1 MTTSKM
7 GFFLL
12 GLSVIAL
19 GIVLGTALWLKLG
32 PKPQLV
38 GLQQQPLE
46 GLNRYGSVPEF
57 ALVERSG
64 KRMTLAD
71 LRGTVWIADFIY
83 TSCKD
88 TCPLQTAAMAKLQ
101 DDWQGKVG
109 VKLVSFTVDP
119 ERDTIEA
126 LSRYAEAYK
135 ADSSRWLFLTG
146 AKEQLARLVQEGFR
160 LSAAVAPSDGNADG
174 VILHSPRFVL
184 VDKEGQIRGYYDSR
198 DGEALQR
205 LQKDVARLLDE
216 DRSSS
221 NGQAS

>member
-1 MTTSKM
+1 MATSKM
-7 GFFLL
+7 RFYLL

-19 GIVLGTALWLKLG
+19 GITLGTALWLKLG
-32 PKPQLV
+32 PKPHLV

-46 GLNRYGSVPEF
+46 GLNRYGAVPEF

-64 KRMTLAD
+64 KSTTLAD

-83 TSCKD
+83 TTCKD

-101 DDWQGKVG
+101 DDWQDKAGL
-109 VKLVSFTVDP
+109 KLVSFTVDP
-119 ERDTIEA
+119 EKDTIEA
-126 LSRYAEAYK
+126 LSRYAETYK

-146 AKEQLARLVQEGFR
+146 AKEQLTRLVQEGFR
-160 LSAAVAPSDGNADG
+160 LSTAVAPSDGNPDG

-184 VDKEGQIRGYYDSR
+184 IDKEGQIRGYYDSR

-205 LQKDVARLLDE
+205 LQKDLARLLE
-216 DRSSS
+216 RP
-221 NGQAS
+221 

>member
-1 MTTSKM
+1 MNTSKM
-7 GFFLL
+7 RFFLL
-12 GLSVIAL
+12 GLSVVGF
-19 GIVLGTALWLKLG
+19 GIILGTALWLNLG
-32 PKPQLV
+32 PRPQLI
-38 GLQQQPLE
+38 GLQPQPLE
-46 GLNRYGSVPEF
+46 GLNHYGRVPEF

-64 KRMTLAD
+64 KRTTLAD

-83 TSCKD
+83 TTCQD

-101 DDWQGKVG
+101 NDWQGKVG
-109 VKLVSFTVDP
+109 LKLVSFTVDP

-126 LSRYAEAYK
+126 LSRYAETYK

-146 AKEQLARLVQEGFR
+146 AKEEVARLVQEGFK
-160 LSAAVAPSDGNADG
+160 LSAAIAPRDENADV

-184 VDKEGQIRGYYDSR
+184 IDKEAQIRGYYDSR
-198 DGEALQR
+198 DREALRR
-205 LQKDVARLLDE
+205 LQKDVARLLDD